1 MSLFRK
7 DVAMT
12 HARHQKDFDLN
23 HLLHPASAF
32 RTPMEVV
39 ADPDMT
45 VQEKRAILASW
56 ASDAC
61 AVEATPELRQP
72 TPTTFVRFD
81 EIMDALRQL
90 DGQAA
95 SQPSY
100 AKLID
105 RAQRWKDLF
114 YSEARPARFAPA
126 ASKQKRPRRAKWR
139 HPSRRGDVGD
149 DEPAPV

>member
-1 MSLFRK
+1 MGRKSPPSTRRKLPERGAPSPAASGPGDGLLRPLIHSMSLFRK

-32 RTPMEVV
+32 RTPMDVV

-45 VQEKRAILASW
+45 VQEKRAILSSW

-61 AVEATPELRQP
+61 AVEAEPELRSP
-72 TPTTFVRFD
+72 PSGPVVRFD
-81 EIMDALRQL
+81 DIMEALKTL

-95 SQPSY
+95 STPRYQ
-100 AKLID
+100 KLIS
-105 RAQRWKDLF
+105 RARRIRDL
-114 YSEARPARFAPA
+114 Y
-126 ASKQKRPRRAKWR
+126 RA
-139 HPSRRGDVGD
+139 D
-149 DEPAPV
+149 